1 MSKGPHCPE
10 EHLELHTK
18 TAGSWRGSTS
28 DGPRAETR
36 QQDVTTLQPIA
47 SALKCSCRCVEN
59 ALKQQASVS
68 IVRLGEKTLG
78 LEQMFLET

>member
-1 MSKGPHCPE
+1 MSKGPRCPE
-10 EHLELHTK
+10 EHLELY

-36 QQDVTTLQPIA
+36 QQDVTTLQPIT
-47 SALKCSCRCVEN
+47 SALKCSFRCVEN